1 MCVYYD
7 MLFDI
12 QYLPEDGIKIFANL
26 LHTHLVGMGC
36 YPQCAQL
43 YSSIASIL
51 YVYLQVEV

>member
-36 YPQCAQL
+36 YPQCAQ
-43 YSSIASIL
+43 
-51 YVYLQVEV
+51 